1 VIVLRDGQKMAQ
13 GPIENYTKAQ
23 IGELMT
29 GKQLSNE
36 RYRQA
41 EVMDGRDV
49 VLDALRGNQPHRYRI
64 IPGTRNVIGELVWNG
79 SVEQASLIAA
89 WLGAQFA
96 PARGQVF
103 TLDFYE
109 NFHGVETVL

>member
-1 VIVLRDGQKMAQ
+1 MVKWRVAASIPTYPYSVEA
-13 GPIENYTKAQ
+13 I
-23 IGELMT
+23 
-29 GKQLSNE
+29 
-36 RYRQA
+36 RQA
-41 EVMDGRDV
+41 SAHGRDV
-49 VLDALRGNQPHRYRI
+49 VLDVLRGNQPHRYRI